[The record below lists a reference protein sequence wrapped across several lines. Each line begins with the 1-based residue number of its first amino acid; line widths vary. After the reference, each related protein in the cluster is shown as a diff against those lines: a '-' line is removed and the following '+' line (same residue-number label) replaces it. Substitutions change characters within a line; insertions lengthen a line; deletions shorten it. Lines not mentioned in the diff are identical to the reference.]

1 QVRPLPGQV
10 SVRTH
15 RSRGQVVVAMC
26 DADLVGRRLEEGE
39 LTVTLSEGFYAGETF
54 DAEETGLF
62 NLLRGANSYN
72 IFGEAAIQVALRYN
86 LLDRSAVRMVGG
98 VPHAQVYCL

>member
-1 QVRPLPGQV
+1 
-10 SVRTH
+10 
-15 RSRGQVVVAMC
+15 MC